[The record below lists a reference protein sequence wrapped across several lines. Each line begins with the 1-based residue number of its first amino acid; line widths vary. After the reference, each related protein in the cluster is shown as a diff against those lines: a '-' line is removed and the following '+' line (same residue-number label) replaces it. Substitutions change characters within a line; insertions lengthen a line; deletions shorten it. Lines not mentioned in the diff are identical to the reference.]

1 MGDNCIMR
9 LLIAED
15 EPDLNEALVAIFK
28 MNGYSV
34 DSVFNG
40 QDALDYLELSDNYD
54 GAILDIMM
62 PKLEG
67 TAVLKKLKEEG
78 NSIPVLLLTA
88 KGSVDDKVGGLDLG
102 ADDYLAKPFSTKE
115 LLARVRAML
124 RRKTQKMPNSVI
136 TIGNLTL
143 NRISFDIESNG
154 KKLHLG
160 NKDFQLLELLM
171 SNPDRLYSTEYF
183 MDNIWGYDTES
194 DIHAIWTC
202 ISELRKKLE
211 KIGANVQIKLKR
223 GQGYYLEGP
232 ND

>member
-1 MGDNCIMR
+1 MR

-15 EPDLNEALVAIFK
+15 EPDLNEALVTIFK
-28 MNGYSV
+28 INGYSV

-40 QDALDYLELSDNYD
+40 QDALDYLELSNNYD

-67 TAVLKKLKEEG
+67 TEVIRRLRQEG

-88 KGSVDDKVGGLDLG
+88 KNGINDKVEGLDLG
-102 ADDYLAKPFSTKE
+102 ADDYLPKPFDMKE

-124 RRKTQKMPNSVI
+124 RRRTSDFPNSII

-143 NRISFDIESNG
+143 NRINFDISCEG
-154 KKLHLG
+154 KKKHLG

-171 SNPDRLYSTEYF
+171 MNPERLYSTKYL

-202 ISELRKKLE
+202 ISELRKKLDS
-211 KIGANVQIKLKR
+211 IGANVQIKLKR
-223 GQGYYLEGP
+223 GQGYYLDTK

>member
-1 MGDNCIMR
+1 MR

-15 EPDLNEALVAIFK
+15 EPDLNEALVTIFK
-28 MNGYSV
+28 INGYSV

-40 QDALDYLELSDNYD
+40 QDALDYLELSNNYD

-67 TAVLKKLKEEG
+67 TEVIRRLRQEG

-88 KGSVDDKVGGLDLG
+88 KNGINDKVEGLDLG
-102 ADDYLAKPFSTKE
+102 ADDYLPKPFDMKE

-124 RRKTQKMPNSVI
+124 RRRTSDFPNSII

-143 NRISFDIESNG
+143 NRINFDISCEG
-154 KKLHLG
+154 KKKYLG

-171 SNPDRLYSTEYF
+171 MNPERLYSTKYL
-183 MDNIWGYDTES
+183 MDNIWGYDT
-194 DIHAIWTC
+194 
-202 ISELRKKLE
+202 
-211 KIGANVQIKLKR
+211 
-223 GQGYYLEGP
+223 
-232 ND
+232 

>member
-1 MGDNCIMR
+1 MR

-15 EPDLNEALVAIFK
+15 EPDLNEALVTIFK
-28 MNGYSV
+28 INGYSV

-67 TAVLKKLKEEG
+67 TTVLKRLREEG

-88 KGSVDDKVGGLDLG
+88 KSSVNDKVDGLDLG
-102 ADDYLAKPFSTKE
+102 ADDYLAKPFNTKE

-124 RRKTQKMPNSVI
+124 RRKTQNMPNSIISV
-136 TIGNLTL
+136 GNLTL
-143 NRISFDIESNG
+143 NRITFDLTCNE
-154 KKLHLG
+154 KTMHLG

-171 SNPDRLYSTEYF
+171 TNPNRLYSTEYF

-202 ISELRKKLE
+202 VSELRKKLDAL
-211 KIGANVQIKLKR
+211 GSNVSIKLKR
-223 GQGYYLEGP
+223 GQGYFLE
-232 ND
+232 NSDD